1 MNIKPQITFLK
12 LIIEYCKATD
22 TDTYACMIKE
32 IKADI
37 KHIKFLA
44 EHDSDRLA
52 EFLAYTIFADFLNG
66 KVDFQGVVAS
76 LCLYY

>member
-1 MNIKPQITFLK
+1 MNIKLEIDFLN
-12 LIIEYCKATD
+12 LIIEYCKAND
-22 TDTYACMIKE
+22 TDTWIIKH
-32 IKADI
+32 IKSDI

>member
-1 MNIKPQITFLK
+1 MNIKPQITFLN

-22 TDTYACMIKE
+22 TNTWIIKH
-32 IKADI
+32 IKSDI
-37 KHIKFLA
+37 KHIKFLD

-52 EFLAYTIFADFLNG
+52 EFDSYDLFSALLNG
-66 KVDFQGVVAS
+66 KIDFQGAIAS